1 MKKALV
7 IILFLFLLSG
17 CNTKKDLLGVSRID
31 ESMVCEE
38 YCMLDLKVISSTN
51 LNTIQVD
58 NLYSDIIYDYQVI
71 DSNQELKLNNKL
83 DKKIYSY
90 DLKIKIY
97 NPTTIN
103 NIDLKIDEEKYT
115 FDIGNFS
122 CLSKDQ
128 VLNEQNTHLT
138 FNVEKSDST
147 HKINLTNMTDR
158 PIIVT
163 NISCINTSKNNVKVC
178 RNLETSMI
186 KAIQKECMAYTYF
199 DKENIYTMNYL
210 IQVDYIY
217 NGNTYTVCYT
227 ISDSN
232 IIESVSSVGS
242 YILVDESCF
251 TKSS

>member
-71 DSNQELKLNNKL
+71 DSNHELKLNNKL

-138 FNVEKSDST
+138 FNVEKSDSK

-232 IIESVSSVGS
+232 TTESVSSVGS

>member
-138 FNVEKSDST
+138 FNVEKSDSK

-210 IQVDYIY
+210 LQVDYIY

-232 IIESVSSVGS
+232 TTESVSSVGS

>member
-138 FNVEKSDST
+138 FNVEKSDSNS
-147 HKINLTNMTDR
+147 I
-158 PIIVT
+158 P
-163 NISCINTSKNNVKVC
+163 
-178 RNLETSMI
+178 
-186 KAIQKECMAYTYF
+186 
-199 DKENIYTMNYL
+199 L
-210 IQVDYIY
+210 IPR
-217 NGNTYTVCYT
+217 
-227 ISDSN
+227 
-232 IIESVSSVGS
+232 
-242 YILVDESCF
+242 
-251 TKSS
+251 

>member
-17 CNTKKDLLGVSRID
+17 CKTKKDLLGVSRID

-38 YCMLDLKVISSTN
+38 YCTLDLKVISSN
-51 LNTIQVD
+51 ILNTIQVD
-58 NLYSDIIYDYQVI
+58 NIYSDTIYDYQVI
-71 DSNQELKLNNKL
+71 NSNQELKLNNKL
-83 DKKIYSY
+83 DEKIYSY

-97 NPTTIN
+97 NPTRIN
-103 NIDLKIDEEKYT
+103 HVDLMIDKEKYT

-138 FNVEKSDST
+138 CNIEKSDSL
-147 HKINLTNMTDR
+147 HKINLENMTDR

-163 NISCINTSKNNVKVC
+163 DISIINTLNNNVKVC
-178 RNLETSMI
+178 RNLDTSMI

-199 DKENIYTMNYL
+199 NKENIYKMNYL
-210 IQVDYIY
+210 VQVDYIY
-217 NGNTYTVCYT
+217 NGDTYTVCYS
-227 ISDSN
+227 INDSN
-232 IIESVSSVGS
+232 IIESVSSIGS

>member
-1 MKKALV
+1 MKKALI

-31 ESMVCEE
+31 ESTICEE
-38 YCMLDLKVISSTN
+38 YCTLDLKVISSTI

-58 NLYSDIIYDYQVI
+58 NLYADTIYDYQVVN
-71 DSNQELKLNNKL
+71 SNKELKLNNNL

-97 NPTTIN
+97 NPTIIN
-103 NIDLKIDEEKYT
+103 NVDLIIDEEKYT

-128 VLNEQNTHLT
+128 VLNEHNTHLT
-138 FNVEKSDST
+138 CSVDKSDIS
-147 HKINLTNMTDR
+147 HNIKLKNMTDR
-158 PIIVT
+158 PILIT
-163 NISCINTSKNNVKVC
+163 DISIINTHTNNVKIC

-186 KAIQKECMAYTYF
+186 KAIQEESIAYTYF
-199 DKENIYTMNYL
+199 DKENIYKMNYL

-217 NGNTYTVCYT
+217 NGDTYTTCYS
-227 ISDSN
+227 INDSN
-232 IIESVSSVGS
+232 IIESVSSMGS
-242 YILVDESCF
+242 HILVDESCF

>member
-17 CNTKKDLLGVSRID
+17 CNTQKDLLGVSRID

-232 IIESVSSVGS
+232 TTESVSSVGS